1 MSSEARIALSRLVAA
16 LEHHFDMAN
25 NADVVSEAMLEDAEL
40 RLQDAFFTYDDVLF
54 TTLGA
59 ELPLELVDDLGD
71 EDEGEPADEGDDGE
85 ELDFEAQDSVADL
98 IGKD

>member
-1 MSSEARIALSRLVAA
+1 MSTEARIALSRLVAA

-54 TTLGA
+54 TALGI
-59 ELPLELVDDLGD
+59 ELPLELVEDLGD
-71 EDEGEPADEGDDGE
+71 DDEEGDPDGGDEE
-85 ELDFEAQDSVADL
+85 ELTDQVDDFLADIVGQD
-98 IGKD
+98 

>member
-54 TTLGA
+54 TTLGT